1 MRKIMMF
8 AGITA
13 VLGAATPA
21 SAQWA
26 QFHEWDFC
34 TANALSVCM
43 NFTLNRE
50 TGTDNYTLRVT
61 YVSTDAAAGQQG
73 AMTAAGLYTANNAAE
88 LNIQN
93 LGFVA
98 ISPSTASW
106 GLGGTGLTGGGPI
119 NVVVGANAD
128 QGITNGLPVAGWVEL
143 SFTSSNL
150 GTYNMNDLHAR
161 SHVQG
166 FGPNN
171 CSLKPDSNLPGTL
184 VDPASEIDERCGAG
198 PPTEVV
204 PEPIT
209 MILLGSG
216 LLGVGGAQARRRRR
230 NALTEEI

>member
-13 VLGAATPA
+13 ALGAAAPA

-43 NFTLNRE
+43 NFTLNRQ

-73 AMTAAGLYTANNAAE
+73 AMTAAGLYTAKNAAA
-88 LNIQN
+88 LNVSS
-93 LGFVA
+93 LAFVA
-98 ISPSTASW
+98 ISPNTASW
-106 GLGGTGLTGGGPI
+106 ALGGNQIGGGGPI
-119 NVVVGANAD
+119 EIVADANSNN
-128 QGITNGLPVAGWVEL
+128 GITNGLPVGGWVEL
-143 SFTSSNL
+143 SFTSNNL
-150 GTYNMNDLHAR
+150 ASYNMTGLHAR

-166 FGPNN
+166 FGPNS
-171 CSLKPDSNLPGTL
+171 CSLKPDSNLPGNL
-184 VDPASEIDERCGAG
+184 VDSVSEVDERCGL
-198 PPTEVV
+198 PTEVV

-230 NALTEEI
+230 NALDAEV

>member
-1 MRKIMMF
+1 MRRMMLF
-8 AGITA
+8 AGIAAALGTA
-13 VLGAATPA
+13 APA

-50 TGTDNYTLRVT
+50 TGTDNYRLRVT
-61 YVSTDAAAGQQG
+61 YVSTDAAAGQEG
-73 AMTAAGLYTANNAAE
+73 AMTAAGLYTARNAAE
-88 LNIQN
+88 LNVQS
-93 LGFVA
+93 LAFVA

-106 GLGGTGLTGGGPI
+106 ALGGSQIGGGGPI
-119 NVVVGANAD
+119 EIVADANSN

-143 SFTSSNL
+143 SFTSNNL
-150 GTYNMNDLHAR
+150 ASYDMTGLHAR
-161 SHVQG
+161 SHIQG
-166 FGPNN
+166 FGPNG
-171 CSLKPDSNLPGTL
+171 CSLKPDSNLPGNL
-184 VDPASEIDERCGAG
+184 VDDVSDIDDRCGL
-198 PPTEVV
+198 PTEVV

-230 NALTEEI
+230 DALQA

>member
-1 MRKIMMF
+1 MRRIMMF

-13 VLGAATPA
+13 ALGAAAPV

-50 TGTDNYTLRVT
+50 AGTDNYKLRVT

-73 AMTAAGLYTANNAAE
+73 AMTAAGLYTAKNAAE

-93 LGFVA
+93 LAFVA

-106 GLGGTGLTGGGPI
+106 AVGGNQLNGGGAI
-119 NVVVGANAD
+119 EVVADANSNN
-128 QGITNGLPVAGWVEL
+128 GITNGLPVAGWVEL

-150 GTYNMNDLHAR
+150 ASYDMTGLHAR
-161 SHVQG
+161 SHIQG
-166 FGPNN
+166 FGPNG
-171 CSLKPDSNLPGTL
+171 CSLKPDSNLPGNL
-184 VDPASEIDERCGAG
+184 VDPVSEIDERCGL
-198 PPTEVV
+198 PTEVV

-230 NALTEEI
+230 DALNAEV